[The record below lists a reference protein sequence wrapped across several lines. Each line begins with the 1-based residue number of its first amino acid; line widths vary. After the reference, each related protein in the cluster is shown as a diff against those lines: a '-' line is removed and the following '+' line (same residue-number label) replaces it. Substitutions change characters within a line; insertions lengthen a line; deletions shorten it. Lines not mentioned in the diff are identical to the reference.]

1 MPERFSW
8 IIPRRLAGME
18 RPGLLWRLEE
28 DLKFLKDVE
37 IDTIVNLEEYVWDYD
52 GFRVKHIPIK
62 DFKAPRLADIEEFVM
77 FIDGEIREGRQVV
90 VHCYAGMGRT
100 NLMLAAYLVY
110 LGMEPENALNL
121 VKEKRPYYA
130 VNEEQ
135 EEALSEYFCVI
146 KERT

>member
-8 IIPRRLAGME
+8 IIQGKLAGME
-18 RPGLLWRLEE
+18 RPGLLARLEE
-28 DLKFLKDVE
+28 DLEFLKNVG
-37 IDTIVNLEEYVWDYD
+37 ISTIVNLEEYVWDYD

-62 DFKAPRLADIEEFVM
+62 DFKAPRLADIEEFVR
-77 FIDGEIREGRQVV
+77 FIDDEIRKGRRIV

-100 NLMLAAYLVY
+100 NLMFAAYLVH

-135 EEALSEYFCVI
+135 EEALIEYFYII
-146 KERT
+146 KKTT

>member
-8 IIPRRLAGME
+8 IIPGRLAGME
-18 RPGLLWRLEE
+18 RPGLLCRLEE

-77 FIDGEIREGRQVV
+77 FIEGEIREGRQVV
-90 VHCYAGMGRT
+90 VHCYAGMGR
-100 NLMLAAYLVY
+100 
-110 LGMEPENALNL
+110 
-121 VKEKRPYYA
+121 
-130 VNEEQ
+130 
-135 EEALSEYFCVI
+135 
-146 KERT
+146 

>member
-1 MPERFSW
+1 
-8 IIPRRLAGME
+8 ME
-18 RPGLLWRLEE
+18 RPGLLWRLEA

>member
-8 IIPRRLAGME
+8 IIQGKLAGME
-18 RPGLLWRLEE
+18 RPGLLRRLDE
-28 DLKFLKDVE
+28 DLDFLKNVG
-37 IDTIVNLEEYVWDYD
+37 ISTIVNLEEYVWDYD

-62 DFKAPRLADIEEFVM
+62 DFAAPRLADIEEFVM

-135 EEALSEYFCVI
+135 E
-146 KERT
+146 